1 MIVIGGGLAGLAAGV
16 ALAESG
22 WRVRLFE
29 QRPFLGGRA
38 TSYVLPDGEHVDN
51 CQHVTLGCCTN
62 LEDFYRRIGAAGKIK
77 FFDRLLFLDPQ
88 GRRGKMQAGFLP
100 APFHLTGSFAA
111 FAPLSLLDKL
121 SIARAMLDILQTQGN
136 PADLQEKG
144 GISMLEWLRRR
155 GQTKRAIERF
165 WRVVLVSALD
175 EELDRTDARFGVD
188 VFWKVFLSNSTGYRM
203 GVPAVPLANLYDGCK
218 SEIER
223 RGGEVVLRAPV
234 RGLKMESGELAGIRL
249 DEGREET
256 ADAYVFAVPHAVL
269 AELLPQSMKQSDP
282 ALSNL
287 EKIKVAPITGVH
299 FWFDRPVMKEPFVTL
314 LDTTT
319 QWIFNKTALYGDSNG
334 QANTALTGQYLQLVI
349 SASYDLLQKPRQEII
364 DLCLEEV
371 RKALPAARNAELVK
385 ATVIKEA
392 AATFSPEP
400 GVDRWRPRQQTS
412 IPRLFLAGDWTDT
425 GWPATMEGAVRSGYL
440 AAEALLRSDGTPLK
454 FLQPDLPPDG
464 FIAMWLGKHTAL
476 VDSPDVRRQSTRA
489 LIGLRKNG
497 EKSLDSETYV
507 REPRKGD
514 RLRRFG
520 S

>member
-1 MIVIGGGLAGLAAGV
+1 LKSVIVIGGGLAGLAAGV
-16 ALAESG
+16 ALADSG

-62 LEDFYRRIGAAGKIK
+62 LEDFYKRVGAAGKIK

-88 GRRGKMQAGFLP
+88 GRQGEMRAGFLP
-100 APFHLTGSFAA
+100 APFHMTGSFAN
-111 FAPLSLLDKL
+111 FAPLTLLDKL
-121 SIARAMLDILQTQGN
+121 SIARAMLDILKTQGK
-136 PADLQEKG
+136 PADIQIDS

-155 GQTKRAIERF
+155 GQTQRAIERF

-188 VFWKVFLSNSTGYRM
+188 VFWKAFLSNSTGYRM

-223 RGGEVVLRAPV
+223 RGGEVILRAPV
-234 RGLKMESGELAGIRL
+234 RGLKMENGELAGIRF
-249 DEGREET
+249 DEGREEK
-256 ADAYVFAVPHAVL
+256 ADAYVFAVPHTAL
-269 AELLPQSMKQSDP
+269 AELLPESVKQSDP
-282 ALSNL
+282 SLANL
-287 EKIKVAPITGVH
+287 DKIKVSPITGVH
-299 FWFDRPVMKEPFVTL
+299 FWFDRTVMREPFVTL

-319 QWIFNKTALYGDSNG
+319 QWIFNKTALYADSND
-334 QANTALTGQYLQLVI
+334 AVKSSIPGQYLQLVV

-364 DLCLEEV
+364 DLCLAEV
-371 RKALPAARNAELVK
+371 RQALPAAREAQLVK

-400 GVDRWRPRQQTS
+400 GVDRWRPKQQTA
-412 IPRLFLAGDWTDT
+412 IPRLFLAGDWTAT

-440 AAEALLRSDGTPLK
+440 AAEALLRAEGTALE

-464 FIAMWLGKHTAL
+464 FIAMSLGKAT
-476 VDSPDVRRQSTRA
+476 
-489 LIGLRKNG
+489 LR
-497 EKSLDSETYV
+497 
-507 REPRKGD
+507 
-514 RLRRFG
+514 
-520 S
+520 